1 MSLVLIT
8 DRTGADVSNAKMLRL
23 KIQSGSALT
32 ETEKSAFERGT
43 CTKTMLNRIETAQ
56 KTLAEDLNNL
66 QYKISISNK
75 TDWTY
80 TDIFDNANYERLLNN
95 LEKLK
100 DAFFTYP
107 TTPQTPSYMYGF
119 KEANDIEK
127 ILFDIEQLI
136 EEMKKNYIKCGTIQC
151 GGELL

>member
-32 ETEKSAFERGT
+32 ETEISAFERGT

-75 TDWTY
+75 TDWIY

-136 EEMKKNYIKCGTIQC
+136 KEMKENYIKCGTIQC